1 MNIINKKMSKRIERI
16 EIIDESIIKSEPKIY
31 ENKVKTIFIS
41 DMDVN
46 YPSNGL
52 FICIG
57 TKNIYEKII
66 NYLLS
71 NYN

>member
-1 MNIINKKMSKRIERI
+1 MNNNI
-16 EIIDESIIKSEPKIY
+16 EIIDHTIIKSEPKIN
-31 ENKVKTIFIS
+31 ETKIKTIFIS

-57 TKNIYEKII
+57 TKNIYEKMI
-66 NYLLS
+66 NYILS
-71 NYN
+71 D

>member
-1 MNIINKKMSKRIERI
+1 MNNNI
-16 EIIDESIIKSEPKIY
+16 EIIDESIVKSEPKIN

-52 FICIG
+52 FICVES
-57 TKNIYEKII
+57 KNIYSIYEKII
-66 NYLLS
+66 NYILS
-71 NYN
+71 N

>member
-1 MNIINKKMSKRIERI
+1 MNIRNKKMNNNI
-16 EIIDESIIKSEPKIY
+16 EIIDDTMIKSQPKIN
-31 ENKVKTIFIS
+31 ENKVKMTFIS

-66 NYLLS
+66 NYILS
-71 NYN
+71 N

>member
-1 MNIINKKMSKRIERI
+1 MNIINKKMNNNIK
-16 EIIDESIIKSEPKIY
+16 IIDESIVKSQPKIN
-31 ENKVKTIFIS
+31 ETKVKTTFIS

-66 NYLLS
+66 NYILS
-71 NYN
+71 Y

>member
-1 MNIINKKMSKRIERI
+1 MNIINKKMSKRI

>member
-1 MNIINKKMSKRIERI
+1 MNKTINKSI
-16 EIIDESIIKSEPKIY
+16 EIFDESIIKSQPKIY
-31 ENKVKTIFIS
+31 ETKVKTTFIS

-52 FICIG
+52 FICVG

-66 NYLLS
+66 NYILS
-71 NYN
+71 NYY